1 MSVASFHT
9 ISAEPSDAI
18 LEKPRAAKN
27 QNAGIL
33 AKHAKYARN
42 MQDARRERK
51 QVKTPQKRQKIR
63 RGETDWGAA
72 GRAEKIRQG
81 GT

>member
-1 MSVASFHT
+1 MQENARMCRNMHE
-9 ISAEPSDAI
+9 IP
-18 LEKPRAAKN
+18 
-27 QNAGIL
+27 QNL
-33 AKHAKYARN
+33 QKYARN

-51 QVKTPQKRQKIR
+51 KVRTPQKRQKIR

-72 GRAEKIRQG
+72 GQAEKIRQG